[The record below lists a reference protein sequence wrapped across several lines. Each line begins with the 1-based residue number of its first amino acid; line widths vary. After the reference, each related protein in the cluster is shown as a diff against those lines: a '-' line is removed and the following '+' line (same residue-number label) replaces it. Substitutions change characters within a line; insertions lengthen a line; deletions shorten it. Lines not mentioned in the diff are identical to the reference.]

1 MRVGGK
7 LNNRIS
13 FDRDTTWEKEVGNE
27 QRNFRFNIITIIV
40 YIIGIILIVQLFNL
54 QVVNGESYREQS
66 NTRLSRI
73 ISIEAARG
81 SILDRSGNE
90 LAGVRAQNNIELFK
104 TNVGDEELNQA
115 ILKLVNLLNEYQ
127 ISYTDTFPIK
137 IEPYEFTIKDEEL
150 AKWKKTYKIDENA
163 SPTEAFDEFKE

>member
-1 MRVGGK
+1 M
-7 LNNRIS
+7 NNRIS

-73 ISIEAARG
+73 ISIEAACR
-81 SILDRSGNE
+81 
-90 LAGVRAQNNIELFK
+90 VVK
-104 TNVGDEELNQA
+104 H
-115 ILKLVNLLNEYQ
+115 LLH
-127 ISYTDTFPIK
+127 F
-137 IEPYEFTIKDEEL
+137 
-150 AKWKKTYKIDENA
+150 A
-163 SPTEAFDEFKE
+163 

>member
-1 MRVGGK
+1 MRSRHFSGRSLVA
-7 LNNRIS
+7 
-13 FDRDTTWEKEVGNE
+13 
-27 QRNFRFNIITIIV
+27 
-40 YIIGIILIVQLFNL
+40 IILVIALVCTFGYSLYDIQI
-54 QVVNGESYREQS
+54 VNGEYYRAQNS
-66 NTRLSRI
+66 TVKTYTV
-73 ISIEAARG
+73 SIEAARG

-104 TNVGDEELNQA
+104 TNIGNEELNQA

-163 SPTEAFDEFKE
+163 SPTEALDRKSVV